1 MPPLSAFAMSAV
13 SPLNTMVTE
22 ALLYEWWPIL
32 ILVTNFTVYTIGDA
46 KAGVAKTIAI
56 EIATAEGKNAA
67 PIRRAISS
75 RSMIP
80 DLPLPA
86 ILTSGPGKNTQYKHT
101 L

>member
-1 MPPLSAFAMSAV
+1 
-13 SPLNTMVTE
+13 MVTE

-32 ILVTNFTVYTIGDA
+32 ILVTNFAVYTIGDA
-46 KAGVAKTIAI
+46 KAGMANTIAN
-56 EIATAEGKNAA
+56 EIATAEDENAA

-86 ILTSGPGKNTQYKHT
+86 ILTSGPGQNTQYERT
-101 L
+101 YAARYSALEQPSTVP